1 MTTIV
6 HDGGPSA
13 RGAGIEAGIA
23 ARRTEFRGETHET
36 TALALMGSV
45 MASVARAGT

>member
-13 RGAGIEAGIA
+13 RGAGIEAGIT

-36 TALALMGSV
+36 TALTLMRAV
-45 MASVARAGT
+45 MPSLARART